1 MAFLKSEIMI
11 CIFLIIISN
20 EKSYSRFP
28 NQFGSND
35 ISKNVLTNGKEN
47 LSIVQMEI
55 FSLWTKSSEE

>member
-1 MAFLKSEIMI
+1 M
-11 CIFLIIISN
+11 SN